1 MIFDLII
8 KLFGASLEM
17 IILIIIFELS
27 PVELEILRRAY
38 QIKKGNYQRSIGRS
52 LTNDEKMDFSNYF
65 TKWYYC
71 RNWDLW
77 LKS

>member
-1 MIFDLII
+1 MSDYII
-8 KLFGASLEM
+8 TLFGASLE
-17 IILIIIFELS
+17 IIVLIIIFELS
-27 PVELEILRRAY
+27 PVELEILHREY
-38 QIKKGNYQRSIGRS
+38 HIKKGNYQRGIGRS

-65 TKWYYC
+65 AKWYYC